1 MCTRH
6 AITASHVVRQDPA
19 QARIGKIGVAPE
31 DGAEVDSDATVSAK
45 EDTSDYSEDGG
56 DSDATVSAEEPNDQ
70 DEGDDS
76 DSEYTEDGARK
87 PGKGKTPPKRALS
100 SNTTSEK
107 PSKRVRAKGNDDGD
121 DGTDVHQEEEGLG
134 VGGAE
139 AESSED
145 EDEDEDLDDSSAGE
159 VEDSQWRELRAFLS
173 SGTVSSTHE
182 GV

>member
-1 MCTRH
+1 M
-6 AITASHVVRQDPA
+6 RQDLAP
-19 QARIGKIGVAPE
+19 ARIGKLGVSLK

-45 EDTSDYSEDGG
+45 EDTSDYSEDGR
-56 DSDATVSAEEPNDQ
+56 DSDATVSAGEANDE

-87 PGKGKTPPKRALS
+87 PEKGKTPPKRALS

-107 PSKRVRAKGNDDGD
+107 PSKRVRAKGNDGGND
-121 DGTDVHQEEEGLG
+121 DRTDVHQEEEGLG
-134 VGGAE
+134 IGDAE
-139 AESSED
+139 AESS

-159 VEDSQWRELRAFLS
+159 VEDSQWRELRDFLS